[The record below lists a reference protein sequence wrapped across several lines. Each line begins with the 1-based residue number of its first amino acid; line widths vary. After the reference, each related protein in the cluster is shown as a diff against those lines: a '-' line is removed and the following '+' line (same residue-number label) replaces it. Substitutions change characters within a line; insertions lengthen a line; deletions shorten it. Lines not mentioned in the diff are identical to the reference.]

1 MNACA
6 LLVQVPMS
14 FTFSFGNA
22 TDAWNHPSLKSP
34 MPCSNGILC
43 KKDNCP
49 GVHPGEEGSKRL
61 YFQGRTV
68 KDPKTGKMVEQ
79 GPCVRLVGKNKQ
91 DVPGYY
97 RRRTAKMSWPA
108 WCAQE
113 GIGSSPSRPFGA
125 SGAWGAAAS
134 GASASQSPM
143 PEALIAWL
151 LPCWTPPSSSSP
163 VFSKSVSIDFLI
175 KHMGFPESDRRSNE
189 ATQSVAGSDRRS
201 NEATQSVAESE
212 YTRVVLNKY
221 LEVLDTGH
229 ADPTHFYADSLYL
242 SVLSLSSRFPQ
253 DHPFQPSL
261 RAADAI
267 LATRVF
273 QARLAE
279 RVNAIGELIYAK
291 AKTYLAEVEP
301 AARANNA
308 WAEGFN
314 AGKATGIILEYLG
327 ANANGL
333 EAEGHRLLNDNKAF
347 EEMIADCLLVYKDSL
362 VDLKNAYDSG
372 C

>member
-1 MNACA
+1 
-6 LLVQVPMS
+6 MS
-14 FTFSFGNA
+14 FAFSFGNA
-22 TDAWNHPSLKSP
+22 NDAWNHPNLKSP
-34 MPCSNGILC
+34 MPCTHGMLC

-68 KDPKTGKMVEQ
+68 KDPKTGQMVQQ

-113 GIGSSPSRPFGA
+113 GIGSRPFVP
-125 SGAWGAAAS
+125 
-134 GASASQSPM
+134 SASQSPM

-175 KHMGFPESDRRSNE
+175 KHMGFPD
-189 ATQSVAGSDRRS
+189 
-201 NEATQSVAESE
+201 SE

-221 LEVLDTGH
+221 LAVLDN

-279 RVNAIGELIYAK
+279 KRNAMGELIYAK

-301 AARANNA
+301 AARANDA

-347 EEMIADCLLVYKDSL
+347 EEIIADCLLVYNDSL
-362 VDLKNAYDSG
+362 VDQKNAYDSG

>member
-1 MNACA
+1 
-6 LLVQVPMS
+6 MS
-14 FTFSFGNA
+14 FAFNFGNA
-22 TDAWNHPSLKSP
+22 NDAWNHPSLKSP
-34 MPCSNGILC
+34 MPCTYGMLC
-43 KKDNCP
+43 KKENCH

-68 KDPKTGKMVEQ
+68 KDPKTGQMVQQ

-108 WCAQE
+108 WCQQE
-113 GIGSSPSRPFGA
+113 GISSPQGA
-125 SGAWGAAAS
+125 SPSSPA
-134 GASASQSPM
+134 GAS

-151 LPCWTPPSSSSP
+151 LPCWTPPPCTSP
-163 VFSKSVSIDFLI
+163 VFTKSVSIDFLI
-175 KHMGFPESDRRSNE
+175 KHMALPESDYSRFILTN
-189 ATQSVAGSDRRS
+189 
-201 NEATQSVAESE
+201 
-212 YTRVVLNKY
+212 Y
-221 LEVLDTGH
+221 LAMLH
-229 ADPTHFYADSLYL
+229 NADPSPSHNDYLYL
-242 SVLSLSSRFPQ
+242 STLSLSSRFPQ
-253 DHPFQPSL
+253 DHPLQPSL
-261 RAADAI
+261 RAADTI

-273 QARLAE
+273 CARRRE
-279 RVNAIGELIYAK
+279 KVNALGELIYAK

-301 AARANNA
+301 AARANHA

-333 EAEGHRLLNDNKAF
+333 EEEGHRLLNDDKAF
-347 EEMIADCLLVYKDSL
+347 EEIIADCLLVYKDSL
-362 VDLKNAYDSG
+362 TDQKNAYDSG

>member
-1 MNACA
+1 
-6 LLVQVPMS
+6 
-14 FTFSFGNA
+14 
-22 TDAWNHPSLKSP
+22 
-34 MPCSNGILC
+34 
-43 KKDNCP
+43 
-49 GVHPGEEGSKRL
+49 
-61 YFQGRTV
+61 
-68 KDPKTGKMVEQ
+68 
-79 GPCVRLVGKNKQ
+79 
-91 DVPGYY
+91 
-97 RRRTAKMSWPA
+97 
-108 WCAQE
+108 
-113 GIGSSPSRPFGA
+113 
-125 SGAWGAAAS
+125 
-134 GASASQSPM
+134 M

-163 VFSKSVSIDFLI
+163 VFSKSVSIDFLM
-175 KHMGFPESDRRSNE
+175 KHMGFPGSDRRSNEATLCVAESDRRSNE
-189 ATQSVAGSDRRS
+189 ATK
-201 NEATQSVAESE
+201 SVAESE

-221 LEVLDTGH
+221 LTMLDTGH

-273 QARLAE
+273 QARLTE

-291 AKTYLAEVEP
+291 TKTYLAEVEP

-333 EAEGHRLLNDNKAF
+333 EAEGHRLLNDEKAF
-347 EEMIADCLLVYKDSL
+347 EEIIADCLLVYKDSL

>member
-1 MNACA
+1 
-6 LLVQVPMS
+6 
-14 FTFSFGNA
+14 
-22 TDAWNHPSLKSP
+22 
-34 MPCSNGILC
+34 
-43 KKDNCP
+43 
-49 GVHPGEEGSKRL
+49 
-61 YFQGRTV
+61 
-68 KDPKTGKMVEQ
+68 
-79 GPCVRLVGKNKQ
+79 
-91 DVPGYY
+91 
-97 RRRTAKMSWPA
+97 
-108 WCAQE
+108 
-113 GIGSSPSRPFGA
+113 
-125 SGAWGAAAS
+125 
-134 GASASQSPM
+134 
-143 PEALIAWL
+143 
-151 LPCWTPPSSSSP
+151 

-175 KHMGFPESDRRSNE
+175 KHMGFP
-189 ATQSVAGSDRRS
+189 GSDRRS

-291 AKTYLAEVEP
+291 TKTYLAEVEP

>member
-1 MNACA
+1 
-6 LLVQVPMS
+6 MS
-14 FTFSFGNA
+14 FAFSFGSA

-34 MPCSNGILC
+34 MPCSYGILC

-49 GVHPGEEGSKRL
+49 GVHPGEEGVKRL
-61 YFQGRTV
+61 YFPGRTA
-68 KDPKTGKMVEQ
+68 KDLKTGKMVDQ

-108 WCAQE
+108 WCLQE
-113 GIGSSPSRPFGA
+113 GISGASSPFQASASSPFGA
-125 SGAWGAAAS
+125 SAAATAS
-134 GASASQSPM
+134 SPFGAS

-151 LPCWTPPSSSSP
+151 LPRWTPPPNSSP
-163 VFSKSVSIDFLI
+163 VFCKNVSIEFLME
-175 KHMGFPESDRRSNE
+175 HMGLPQSD
-189 ATQSVAGSDRRS
+189 
-201 NEATQSVAESE
+201 
-212 YTRVVLNKY
+212 YTRFILTNY
-221 LEVLDTGH
+221 LAMLDKGH
-229 ADPTHFYADSLYL
+229 ADPEYLYNDYLYL
-242 SVLSLSSRFPQ
+242 STLSLSSRFPL

-261 RAADAI
+261 RAADTI

-273 QARLAE
+273 QARRAE
-279 RVNAIGELIYAK
+279 KRNDIGELIYAK

-301 AARANNA
+301 AARANDA

-314 AGKATGIILEYLG
+314 AGKATGMILEYLG
-327 ANANGL
+327 PSPSEL
-333 EAEGHRLLNDNKAF
+333 DAEGHRLLNDDKAF

-362 VDLKNAYDSG
+362 VDQGPYDSG

>member
-1 MNACA
+1 MNARA

-14 FTFSFGNA
+14 FAFSFGNA
-22 TDAWNHPSLKSP
+22 NDAWNHPSLKSP

-113 GIGSSPSRPFGA
+113 GIASSPSSPSSPLG
-125 SGAWGAAAS
+125 AS
-134 GASASQSPM
+134 GASAQSPM

-163 VFSKSVSIDFLI
+163 VFSKSVSIDFLM
-175 KHMGFPESDRRSNE
+175 KHMGFPD
-189 ATQSVAGSDRRS
+189 
-201 NEATQSVAESE
+201 SE

-221 LEVLDTGH
+221 LTMLNTGH

-273 QARLAE
+273 QARLTE

-291 AKTYLAEVEP
+291 AKPYLAEVEP

-333 EAEGHRLLNDNKAF
+333 EAEGHRLLNDEKAF
-347 EEMIADCLLVYKDSL
+347 EEIIADCLLVYKDSL